1 MKRQIILV
9 ISLVC
14 GLVAALLTRT
24 YLTVKENEI
33 KAERAKLLKQYGTIK
48 VVTFARDVP
57 SGAVLTEADLAL
69 RFAPEIGLRG
79 QAVTDKAD
87 VLGRKLVIGHK

>member
-57 SGAVLTEADLAL
+57 SGAVLSEADLAL
-69 RFAPEIGLRG
+69 RFAPEICIFQSDLGKIQVKMGKSGRLR
-79 QAVTDKAD
+79 V
-87 VLGRKLVIGHK
+87 